1 MTSIKQLSKQINVDQ
16 REIYRIIKR
25 DNLIVQEQGE
35 KKIKLT
41 EKQCDYIAK
50 IMFFNGK
57 CDFIILESKMNFP
70 DPKPQIES
78 FEEFKLRTYKKAS

>member
-1 MTSIKQLSKQINVDQ
+1 MA
-16 REIYRIIKR
+16 EP
-25 DNLIVQEQGE
+25 E
-35 KKIKLT
+35 KKIILT
-41 EKQCDYIAK
+41 KTQCDYLTR

-70 DPKPQIES
+70 EPKPQIES

>member
-25 DNLIVQEQGE
+25 DNLITQEQDRMR
-35 KKIKLT
+35 IYLT
-41 EKQCDYIAK
+41 DRQCDYVTR

-57 CDFIILESKMNFP
+57 CDFIILESKLN
-70 DPKPQIES
+70 
-78 FEEFKLRTYKKAS
+78 